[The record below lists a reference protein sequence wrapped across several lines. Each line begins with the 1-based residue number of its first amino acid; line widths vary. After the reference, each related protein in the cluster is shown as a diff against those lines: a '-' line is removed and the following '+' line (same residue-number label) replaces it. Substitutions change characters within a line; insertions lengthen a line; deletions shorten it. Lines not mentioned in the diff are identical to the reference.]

1 MIPLFCPQIPGMRY
15 LFLFTATI
23 LTVSSFAQKVDKHIK
38 ENKVRSVLTTLAA
51 DDMQGRKPMTP
62 GIDKA
67 ADYIASEFAKAGLE
81 PLDMASGSFLQK
93 FTMYRSEVKE
103 QTISINGS
111 TLEAGSSLIFPGA
124 EELKW
129 ENKGAELV
137 YIKAGENVGQS
148 IFGQIQ
154 SGKNVLI
161 VADTSH
167 QKALARFRNFRMQRM
182 AGSGSVVVVLYPGIV
197 DQYKVQVSAKLTG
210 AEFANVVGI
219 IRGKSKPDER
229 VVFSAHYDHLGIGKP
244 TNQDSIYNGAN
255 DDASGTTAVIALASY
270 FKKMKQPERTL
281 VFATF
286 TAEESGGYGAQY
298 FSRQMDPSTVMAMF
312 NIEMIGTDSKW
323 GKNSAYITGYEKS
336 DFGKILQDNLK
347 GSAFEFHPDPYPS
360 ENLFYRSDNATLA
373 RLGVPAHTISTS
385 KMDSEKFYHTVDD
398 EIGTLDTKNMTEII
412 KAIAVSSKSIVDG
425 SKTPGR
431 VKEQ

>member
-1 MIPLFCPQIPGMRY
+1 MITLFCPQTPRMRY
-15 LFLFTATI
+15 VLFFMAVSLS
-23 LTVSSFAQKVDKHIK
+23 LSSFAQKVNKFIK
-38 ENKVRSVLTTLAA
+38 EKKVRAVLSTLAA

-67 ADYIASEFAKAGLE
+67 AAFIASEFAKARLE
-81 PLDMASGSFLQK
+81 PLDKASGSFLQK
-93 FTMYRSEVKE
+93 FTMYKSEVKD
-103 QTISINGS
+103 QAVTING
-111 TLEAGSSLIFPGA
+111 TSLDGQSCLFFPGS

-129 ENKGAELV
+129 DNKGAEVV
-137 YIKAGENVGQS
+137 YIKAGENAGQS
-148 IFGQIQ
+148 IFGQVQ
-154 SGKNVLI
+154 SGKNLLV

-167 QKALARFRNFRMQRM
+167 QKTLARFRNFRMQRM
-182 AGSGSVVVVLYPGIV
+182 AGSGSVVVVLYPGMV
-197 DQYKVQVSAKLTG
+197 DQYKVQVSAQLTG
-210 AEFANVVGI
+210 TEFANVVGI
-219 IRGKSKPDER
+219 IRGKSKPEER

-244 TNQDSIYNGAN
+244 KDQDSIFNGAN
-255 DDASGTTAVIALASY
+255 DDASGTTAVIALARY
-270 FKKMKQPERTL
+270 FRKMKQPERTL

-298 FSRQMDPSTVMAMF
+298 FSQQMDPSTVMAMF

-323 GKNSAYITGYEKS
+323 GKNSAYVTGYEKS
-336 DFGKILQDNLK
+336 DFGKILQDNLQ

-398 EIGTLDTKNMTEII
+398 EIETLDTKNMTEII
-412 KAIAVSSKSIVDG
+412 KAIAVSSKGIVDG

>member
-15 LFLFTATI
+15 LLLLVATI
-23 LTVSSFAQKVDKHIK
+23 LTVGSFAQKVDKHIK
-38 ENKVRSVLTTLAA
+38 EKNVRAVLTTLSA

-67 ADYIASEFAKAGLE
+67 AAFIASEFSKAGLE
-81 PLDMASGSFLQK
+81 PLDKASGSFLQK

-111 TLEAGSSLIFPGA
+111 TLEAASSLIFPGA
-124 EELKW
+124 DELNW
-129 ENKGAELV
+129 DNKGAEVV
-137 YIKAGENVGQS
+137 YIKAGENAGQS

-182 AGSGSVVVVLYPGIV
+182 AGSGSVVVVLYPGMV

-244 TNQDSIYNGAN
+244 KDQDSIFNGAN
-255 DDASGTTAVIALASY
+255 DDASGTTGVIALARY
-270 FKKMKQPERTL
+270 FKKMKQPERTI

-298 FSRQMDPSTVMAMF
+298 FSRQMDPATVIAMF

-398 EIGTLDTKNMTEII
+398 EIETLDTKNMTEII
-412 KAIAVSSKSIVDG
+412 KAIALSSKGIVDG

-431 VKEQ
+431 VKE